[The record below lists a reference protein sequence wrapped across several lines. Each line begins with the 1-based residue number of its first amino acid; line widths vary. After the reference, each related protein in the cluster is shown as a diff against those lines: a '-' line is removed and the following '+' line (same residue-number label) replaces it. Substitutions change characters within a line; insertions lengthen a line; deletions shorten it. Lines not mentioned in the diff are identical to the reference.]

1 MTLANLPI
9 YHISLFKMLVEI
21 KKHIKTHSEE
31 FFMGG
36 KSGEKKPHLLKWSKV
51 TKPKHM
57 GGISNG
63 NLKKNIGGFHCN
75 EV

>member
-1 MTLANLPI
+1 
-9 YHISLFKMLVEI
+9 
-21 KKHIKTHSEE
+21 
-31 FFMGG
+31 MGG